1 MDHFSREFLPCT
13 RAPIA
18 RHHAAGKQDDL
29 TLHLISRN
37 PISHPRRGTCAAAAA
52 AAPAALDLA
61 GPISTLC
68 AAAAAIMAKL
78 MELGGEVT
86 RSEE

>member
-1 MDHFSREFLPCT
+1 VDHFSREFLPCT

-52 AAPAALDLA
+52 APAALDLA

-68 AAAAAIMAKL
+68 AAAAIMAKL

>member
-1 MDHFSREFLPCT
+1 VL
-13 RAPIA
+13 
-18 RHHAAGKQDDL
+18 L
-29 TLHLISRN
+29 LLLL
-37 PISHPRRGTCAAAAA
+37 GTSCWEQAAA

>member
-1 MDHFSREFLPCT
+1 VDHFSREFLPCT

-37 PISHPRRGTCAAAAA
+37 PISHPRRGTCAAAAT
-52 AAPAALDLA
+52 AALDLA
-61 GPISTLC
+61 SPISTLC

>member
-1 MDHFSREFLPCT
+1 VDHFSREFLPCT

-37 PISHPRRGTCAAAAA
+37 PISHPGRGTCAAAAA
-52 AAPAALDLA
+52 AGNKLLLPPPPRLISPAPSRHFVLLL
-61 GPISTLC
+61 PL
-68 AAAAAIMAKL
+68 L
-78 MELGGEVT
+78 WQN
-86 RSEE
+86 